1 MNNHQRLA
9 IHEAMI
15 RLAQGDRGAF
25 SAVFGGLWTPL
36 LQFMQR
42 ALQGHPDIEDLAQQT
57 LLKIFSRISDFDTT
71 RDGVSWAF
79 GIATYEVRTW
89 RRTIQRRRETSI
101 AQYDV
106 ALESQTPED
115 AVIVKDLQEALVSV
129 LGRLSPAEQD
139 ALLGDDAPIGIS
151 AAAKRK
157 RRQRAL
163 HRLRT
168 IWGVRSAR
176 P

>member
-42 ALQGHPDIEDLAQQT
+42 AVQGHPDIEDLAQQT

-71 RDGVSWAF
+71 RDGVSWA
-79 GIATYEVRTW
+79 
-89 RRTIQRRRETSI
+89 
-101 AQYDV
+101 
-106 ALESQTPED
+106 
-115 AVIVKDLQEALVSV
+115 LVSPPTRCERGV
-129 LGRLSPAEQD
+129 GPFS
-139 ALLGDDAPIGIS
+139 GV
-151 AAAKRK
+151 AKRQSHNTTS
-157 RRQRAL
+157 RSRAK
-163 HRLRT
+163 HRKTR
-168 IWGVRSAR
+168 
-176 P
+176 